1 MFLIDVQMEQMA
13 LREEYADRAKNK
25 PFRTLSEA
33 RAHAL
38 KPDFG
43 TVRLPAKTG
52 REVFADYDLKRLVPL
67 IQLEL
72 FFRIGRSAGPLSRFA
87 GRSREGS
94 SGAAAL

>member
-67 IQLEL
+67 IN
-72 FFRIGRSAGPLSRFA
+72 
-87 GRSREGS
+87 
-94 SGAAAL
+94 

>member
-13 LREEYADRAKNK
+13 CCEEYADRASNK

-67 IQLEL
+67 IPTGVI
-72 FFRIGRSAGPLSRFA
+72 FSDWPVCRAVIPICWTIP
-87 GRSREGS
+87 
-94 SGAAAL
+94 